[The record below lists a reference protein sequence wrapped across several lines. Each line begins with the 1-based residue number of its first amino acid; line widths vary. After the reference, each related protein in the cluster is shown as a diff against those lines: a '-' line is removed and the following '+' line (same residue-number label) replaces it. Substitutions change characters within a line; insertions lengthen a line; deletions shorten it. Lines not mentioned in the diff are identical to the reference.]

1 MNELVFVVGVTSG
14 EGLRGSEG
22 EVGCT
27 AVSWEDFR
35 LVAGWNGAS
44 AYLEKRGI
52 LILEIRL

>member
-44 AYLEKRGI
+44 AYL
-52 LILEIRL
+52 